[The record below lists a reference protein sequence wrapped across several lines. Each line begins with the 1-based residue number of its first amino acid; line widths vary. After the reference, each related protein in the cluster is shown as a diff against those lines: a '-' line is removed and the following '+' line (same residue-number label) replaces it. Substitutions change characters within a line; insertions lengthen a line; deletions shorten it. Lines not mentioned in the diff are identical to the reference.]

1 MTAAK
6 KTKPSE
12 RPENAARPCLTE
24 MPYRAVVF
32 AELNQ
37 HNVPLYFVGGSSA
50 PKCKAEKALK
60 VAFGIHGGSCFYCK
74 KAILEADLYI
84 DHVEPTSNE
93 GGKAI
98 QNLLIAHR
106 KCNQKKAALPIE
118 AFHPDAG
125 KEWLTALLAQVEDRL
140 KRIDTS
146 K

>member
-1 MTAAK
+1 M
-6 KTKPSE
+6 S
-12 RPENAARPCLTE
+12 
-24 MPYRAVVF
+24 
-32 AELNQ
+32 
-37 HNVPLYFVGGSSA
+37 
-50 PKCKAEKALK
+50 
-60 VAFGIHGGSCFYCK
+60 
-74 KAILEADLYI
+74 I

-140 KRIDTS
+140 KRIDAS